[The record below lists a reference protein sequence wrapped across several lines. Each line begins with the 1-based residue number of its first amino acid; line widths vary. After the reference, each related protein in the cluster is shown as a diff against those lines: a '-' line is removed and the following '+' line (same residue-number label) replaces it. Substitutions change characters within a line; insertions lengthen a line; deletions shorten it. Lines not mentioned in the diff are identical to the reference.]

1 MTDKPNFIIVNSS
14 EIAGDKNL
22 NLSPKYWIDKKN
34 QLDKKTQAKMLEYI
48 LKNNSAK
55 SLKELIKKFYKKY
68 NRGGR

>member
-34 QLDKKTQAKMLEYI
+34 QLDKKTQAKMMEYI
-48 LKNNSAK
+48 KSNSTDKLKQV
-55 SLKELIKKFYKKY
+55 IKKFYKK
-68 NRGGR
+68 